1 MSITQGSIL
10 SGLEGASIVVFRKF
24 VIHFFRMVNS
34 RAKSLFQDE
43 MTKTEGERGRSL
55 TVPSSPL
62 FHNLCHSCLL
72 QPASP
77 RLALSKQLMPFFV
90 LFFGSLP
97 LVIHNLLFLFDGQT

>member
-72 QPASP
+72 QPASS
-77 RLALSKQLMPFFV
+77 RLVLSKHVPPTHAFFC
-90 LFFGSLP
+90 P
-97 LVIHNLLFLFDGQT
+97 LLWQSSTRDP